1 MKFNKNIF
9 GWVMYDFANSSFTTI
24 IVTVI
29 YSVYFRNVVVNQGE
43 LGTALWGRAI
53 SISMLM
59 VAVTAPIFGAVAD
72 FSRAKKK
79 FLFYN
84 CYLTVIF
91 TALLFFVHA
100 GDIVKGMIFF
110 IIANFAFNSGNVFYN
125 ALLPDVASRN
135 EMGKV
140 SGWGWAVGYIGGL
153 AALLLILPLVH
164 NNWIRLVFP
173 TVAAFFG
180 IFAIPTFILL
190 KEIKKPSKRTNYLR
204 TALIRIK
211 QSYKNIKNFRE
222 LIKFIISYL
231 IYNDGII
238 VVISFAAIYGATRF
252 GMDTKQLI
260 TYFVIANVTSMI
272 GALVFGYIFD
282 KIGAK
287 KTISITIIIWIAVV
301 IWAFM
306 CKSIK
311 EFYFI
316 GMLAGIAIGSSQSS
330 SRAML
335 VLLTP
340 DSKMAEFFGFYSV
353 TGRIASILGPLVY
366 GEIARITGEQ
376 KWAILS
382 VVLFFIVG
390 VIILQ
395 TVDEEKGK
403 MMALQWKEDG
413 DQT

>member
-335 VLLTP
+335 ALLTP
-340 DSKMAEFFGFYSV
+340 DSKMAEFFGFYSL
-353 TGRIASILGPLVY
+353 TGRVASILGPLVY

>member
-1 MKFNKNIF
+1 
-9 GWVMYDFANSSFTTI
+9 MYDFANSSFTTI

-29 YSVYFRNVVVNQGE
+29 YSVYFKNVVVAQGE

-91 TALLFFVHA
+91 TALLFFVKA
-100 GDIVKGMIFF
+100 GDIYKGMIFF

-125 ALLPDVASRN
+125 ALLPDVAPR
-135 EMGKV
+135 EEIGKI
-140 SGWGWAVGYIGGL
+140 SGWGWAIGYIGGL
-153 AALLLILPLVH
+153 IALLLMLPLVH
-164 NNWIRLVFP
+164 NNWIRFVFP

-190 KEIKKPSKRTNYLR
+190 KEVKKPSKRTNYFR
-204 TALIRIK
+204 TAFKRIN
-211 QSYKNIKNFRE
+211 QSLKNIKNFKE

-238 VVISFAAIYGATRF
+238 IVISFAAIYGATRF
-252 GMDTKQLI
+252 EMSTKQLI
-260 TYFVIANVTSMI
+260 NYFIIANITSMI
-272 GALVFGYIFD
+272 GAFIFGYIFD

-287 KTISITIIIWIAVV
+287 KTISITLVVWIAVV
-301 IWAFM
+301 VWAFL
-306 CKSIK
+306 CRSIN
-311 EFYFI
+311 EFYLI

-335 VLLTP
+335 ALLTP
-340 DSKMAEFFGFYSV
+340 DEKMAEFFGFYSV

-366 GEIARITGEQ
+366 GEVSRITGDQ

-382 VVLFFIVG
+382 VVVFFVTGAIV
-390 VIILQ
+390 LQ
-395 TVDEEKGK
+395 TVNEEKGK
-403 MMALQWKEDG
+403 LTALNWKDG
-413 DQT
+413 IDET

>member
-1 MKFNKNIF
+1 
-9 GWVMYDFANSSFTTI
+9 MYDFANSSFTTI

-29 YSVYFRNVVVNQGE
+29 YSVYFKNVVVAQGE

-91 TALLFFVHA
+91 TALLFFVKA
-100 GDIVKGMIFF
+100 GDIYKGMIFF

-125 ALLPDVASRN
+125 ALLPDVAPR
-135 EMGKV
+135 EEIGKI
-140 SGWGWAVGYIGGL
+140 SGWGWAIGYIGGL
-153 AALLLILPLVH
+153 IALLLMLPLVH
-164 NNWIRLVFP
+164 NNWIRFVFP

-190 KEIKKPSKRTNYLR
+190 KEVKKPSKRTNYFR
-204 TALIRIK
+204 TAFKRIN
-211 QSYKNIKNFRE
+211 QSLKNIKNFKE

-238 VVISFAAIYGATRF
+238 IVISFAAIYGATRF
-252 GMDTKQLI
+252 EMSTKQLI
-260 TYFVIANVTSMI
+260 NYFIIANITSMI
-272 GALVFGYIFD
+272 GAFIFGYIFD

-287 KTISITIIIWIAVV
+287 KTISITLVVWIAVV
-301 IWAFM
+301 VWAFL
-306 CKSIK
+306 CRSIN
-311 EFYFI
+311 EFYLI

-335 VLLTP
+335 ALLTP
-340 DSKMAEFFGFYSV
+340 DEKMAEFFGFYSV

-366 GEIARITGEQ
+366 GEVSRITGDQ

-382 VVLFFIVG
+382 VVVFFVTGAIV
-390 VIILQ
+390 LQ
-395 TVDEEKGK
+395 TVNEEKGK
-403 MMALQWKEDG
+403 LTALNWKDDIDE
-413 DQT
+413 T

>member
-1 MKFNKNIF
+1 
-9 GWVMYDFANSSFTTI
+9 MYDFANSSFTTI

-29 YSVYFRNVVVNQGE
+29 YSVYFKNVVVAQGE

-91 TALLFFVHA
+91 TALLFFVKA
-100 GDIVKGMIFF
+100 GDIYTGMIFF

-125 ALLPDVASRN
+125 ALLPDVAPR
-135 EMGKV
+135 EEIGKV
-140 SGWGWAVGYIGGL
+140 SGWGWAIGYIGGL
-153 AALLLILPLVH
+153 IALLLMLPLVH

-190 KEIKKPSKRTNYLR
+190 KEVKKPSKRTNYFR
-204 TALIRIK
+204 TAFKRIN
-211 QSYKNIKNFRE
+211 QSLKNIKNFKE

-238 VVISFAAIYGATRF
+238 IVISFAAIYGATRF
-252 GMDTKQLI
+252 DMSTKQLI
-260 TYFVIANVTSMI
+260 NYFIIANITSMI
-272 GALVFGYIFD
+272 GAFIFGYIFD

-287 KTISITIIIWIAVV
+287 KTISITLVVWIAVV
-301 IWAFM
+301 VWAFL
-306 CKSIK
+306 CRSIN
-311 EFYFI
+311 EFYLI

-335 VLLTP
+335 ALLTP
-340 DSKMAEFFGFYSV
+340 DEKMAEFFGFYSV

-366 GEIARITGEQ
+366 GEVSRITGDQ

-382 VVLFFIVG
+382 VVVFFVTGAIV
-390 VIILQ
+390 LQ
-395 TVDEEKGK
+395 TVNEEKGK
-403 MMALQWKEDG
+403 LTALNWKDG
-413 DQT
+413 IDET

>member
-1 MKFNKNIF
+1 
-9 GWVMYDFANSSFTTI
+9 MYDFANSSFTTI

-29 YSVYFRNVVVNQGE
+29 YSVYFKNVVVAQGE

-91 TALLFFVHA
+91 TALLFFVKA
-100 GDIVKGMIFF
+100 GDIYKGMIFF

-125 ALLPDVASRN
+125 ALLPDVAPR
-135 EMGKV
+135 EEIGKI
-140 SGWGWAVGYIGGL
+140 SGWGWAIGYIGGL
-153 AALLLILPLVH
+153 IALLLMLPLVH
-164 NNWIRLVFP
+164 NNWIRFVFP

-190 KEIKKPSKRTNYLR
+190 KEVKKPSKRTNYFR
-204 TALIRIK
+204 TAFKRIN
-211 QSYKNIKNFRE
+211 QSLKNIKNFKE

-238 VVISFAAIYGATRF
+238 IVISFAAIYGATRF
-252 GMDTKQLI
+252 DMSTKQLI
-260 TYFVIANVTSMI
+260 NYFIIANITSMI
-272 GALVFGYIFD
+272 GAFIFGYIFD

-287 KTISITIIIWIAVV
+287 KTISITLVVWIAVV
-301 IWAFM
+301 VWAFL
-306 CKSIK
+306 CRSIN
-311 EFYFI
+311 EFYLI

-335 VLLTP
+335 ALLTP
-340 DSKMAEFFGFYSV
+340 DEKMAEFFGFYSV

-366 GEIARITGEQ
+366 GEVSRITGDQ

-382 VVLFFIVG
+382 VVVFFVTGAIV
-390 VIILQ
+390 LQ
-395 TVDEEKGK
+395 TVNEEKGK
-403 MMALQWKEDG
+403 LTALNWKDG
-413 DQT
+413 IDET

>member
-1 MKFNKNIF
+1 MKLNRNIF
-9 GWVMYDFANSSFTTI
+9 GWMMYDFANSSFTTI

-29 YSVYFRNVVVNQGE
+29 YSVYFKNVVVAQGE

-91 TALLFFVHA
+91 TALLFFVKA
-100 GDIVKGMIFF
+100 GDIYKGMIFF

-125 ALLPDVASRN
+125 ALLPDVAPR
-135 EMGKV
+135 EEIGKV
-140 SGWGWAVGYIGGL
+140 SGWGWAIGYIGGL
-153 AALLLILPLVH
+153 IALLLMLPLVH
-164 NNWIRLVFP
+164 NNWIRFVFP

-190 KEIKKPSKRTNYLR
+190 KEVKKPSKRTNYFR
-204 TALIRIK
+204 TAFKRIN
-211 QSYKNIKNFRE
+211 QSLKNIKNFKE

-238 VVISFAAIYGATRF
+238 IVISFAAIYGATRF
-252 GMDTKQLI
+252 EMSTKQLI
-260 TYFVIANVTSMI
+260 NYFIIANITSMI
-272 GALVFGYIFD
+272 GAFIFGYIFD

-287 KTISITIIIWIAVV
+287 KTISITLVVWIAVV
-301 IWAFM
+301 VWAFL
-306 CKSIK
+306 CRSIN
-311 EFYFI
+311 EFYLI

-335 VLLTP
+335 ALLTP
-340 DSKMAEFFGFYSV
+340 DEKMAEFFGFYSV

-366 GEIARITGEQ
+366 GEVSRITGDQ

-382 VVLFFIVG
+382 VVVFFVTGAIV
-390 VIILQ
+390 LQ
-395 TVDEEKGK
+395 TVNEEKGK
-403 MMALQWKEDG
+403 LTALNWKDDIDE
-413 DQT
+413 T